1 MKRITFLKGLAAAA
15 LTPTLARAPSA
26 RAQGGFPDKQI
37 RMVIPFA
44 PGGTTDL
51 LARAVGQH
59 MQETW
64 GQPVVADNRPG
75 ANGLVAGEIVA
86 KAAPDGYTLSTVAM
100 GHAVNPLIYAKMPY
114 DGVNDFTSISLLA
127 TFAQLVLV
135 HPSLPVKTLQE
146 FIDYAKKSPKPLN
159 YGSGGNGSS
168 QHLAGALFAHM
179 AGLTMTHVAY
189 KGGNPAQLDLM
200 AGNLDMM
207 IIQPNSKD
215 VVTSGKLR
223 ALAVSSPQRSP
234 DYPDVPTVSEA
245 GVPGYQSLAWYGMVG
260 PKGMAP
266 DLLKKVSE
274 ETMRAV
280 QTPRARAVIAQQNGV
295 PVGSTPAEFA
305 DFVIA
310 ERKRYEAIV
319 REAGM
324 TVE

>member
-1 MKRITFLKGLAAAA
+1 MKRHVFLKGLAAAA
-15 LTPTLARAPSA
+15 LAPTLV
-26 RAQGGFPDKQI
+26 RAQGSYPEKQI

-64 GQPVVADNRPG
+64 GQVVVADNRAG
-75 ANGLVAGEIVA
+75 ANGVVAGEIVA

-100 GHAVNPLIYAKMPY
+100 GHAINPLIYKKLPY
-114 DGVNDFTSISLLA
+114 DGVNDFTPISLLA

-200 AGNLDMM
+200 AGNLDMV
-207 IIQPNSKD
+207 IIQPNSKE

-223 ALAVSSPQRSP
+223 ALAVSSTERSP
-234 DYPDVPTVSEA
+234 DYPDVPTVAEA
-245 GVPGYQSLAWYGMVG
+245 GVPGYQSVAWYGLVG
-260 PKGMAP
+260 PKAMPA
-266 DLLKKVSE
+266 DLLKKVSD
-274 ETMRAV
+274 ETIRAV
-280 QTPRARAVIAQQNGV
+280 ATPTVKQVIATQGGV
-295 PVGSTPAEFA
+295 AVGGTPTEFA
-305 DFVIA
+305 DFITA
-310 ERKRYEAIV
+310 ERKRYESIV

-324 TVE
+324 MVE

>member
-1 MKRITFLKGLAAAA
+1 MSNITRRTALAGLVAAPWVVPS
-15 LTPTLARAPSA
+15 LTRADTYP
-26 RAQGGFPDKQI
+26 GKPI
-37 RMVIPFA
+37 RMIVPFA

-51 LARAVGQH
+51 LGRIAAEHLQNA
-59 MQETW
+59 W
-64 GQPVVADNRPG
+64 NAKVVVENKSGAGGNIGAD
-75 ANGLVAGEIVA
+75 AVA
-86 KAAPDGYTLSTVAM
+86 KAPPDGYTLSTVAM

-135 HPSLPVKTLQE
+135 HPSLPVRTLQE
-146 FIDYAKKSPKPLN
+146 FVDYARKSSKPLT

-223 ALAVSSPQRSP
+223 ALAVSSPERSP

-245 GVPGYQSLAWYGMVG
+245 GVPGYQSLAWYGMIG

-266 DLLKKVSE
+266 DLLEKVSE

-280 QTPRARAVIAQQNGV
+280 QTPKARAVIAQQNGV
-295 PVGSTPAEFA
+295 PVGSTPVEFA
-305 DFVIA
+305 DFIVA